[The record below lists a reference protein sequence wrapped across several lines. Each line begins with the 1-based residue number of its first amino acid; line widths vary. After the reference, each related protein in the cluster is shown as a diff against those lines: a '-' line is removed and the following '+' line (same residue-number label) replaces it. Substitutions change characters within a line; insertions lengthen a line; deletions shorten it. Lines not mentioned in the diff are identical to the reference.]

1 MDRLLCEMILK
12 KGGRKERKRER
23 ELGKE
28 VVDSNRKLKRQERRV
43 VLVVEIVLVRHLLL
57 VLRSLHRRSHLPNL
71 GDLCVEEE
79 EREGF
84 EQLVV
89 GRSD

>member
-57 VLRSLHRRSHLPNL
+57 VLRSFHRRSHLPNL